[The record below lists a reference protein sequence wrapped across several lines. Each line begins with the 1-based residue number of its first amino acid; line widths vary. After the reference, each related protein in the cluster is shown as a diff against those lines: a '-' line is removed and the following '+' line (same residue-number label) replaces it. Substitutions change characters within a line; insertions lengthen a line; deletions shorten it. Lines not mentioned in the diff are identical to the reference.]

1 MFNQFVKIN
10 INLQKLL
17 VLFFI
22 VSMVILSAPPVYA
35 AKKSDLLKQQNR
47 LNSDIG
53 KLQLRLI
60 KDANNSQE
68 IEAKTIRIEERI
80 GLLMSQEHQQR
91 KVILKDN
98 KNLGDTLSAMIQISN
113 RPDRLFLV
121 YPGDGLSAARSHLL
135 ISYVT
140 PRLQNRIFDINSEI
154 LALTET
160 QKKLQ
165 GEKILLFETKEDL
178 AEHTIRITRLVENKQ
193 KLLKVNKETLKKLAD
208 ETKKLKK
215 QSRTVTELVKK
226 ASTTKSTAAAGRLKK
241 PKTIRTF
248 PSKGK
253 ITLPSKGKIIR
264 GFGQKTTFGARS
276 RGILLST
283 RSRSQ
288 IVASFDGKIVFS
300 GEFQNLGKM
309 LIIEHRGDYHTV
321 ISGLDVIYAKRGQ
334 WVLQGE
340 PIGKMP
346 RNNPKLYVE
355 LRKNGQHINPKRW
368 FS

>member
-1 MFNQFVKIN
+1 MHLRQRISKN
-10 INLQKLL
+10 
-17 VLFFI
+17 
-22 VSMVILSAPPVYA
+22 
-35 AKKSDLLKQQNR
+35 NR
-47 LNSDIG
+47 VP
-53 KLQLRLI
+53 LR
-60 KDANNSQE
+60 NWS
-68 IEAKTIRIEERI
+68 
-80 GLLMSQEHQQR
+80 
-91 KVILKDN
+91 
-98 KNLGDTLSAMIQISN
+98 
-113 RPDRLFLV
+113 
-121 YPGDGLSAARSHLL
+121 
-135 ISYVT
+135 
-140 PRLQNRIFDINSEI
+140 
-154 LALTET
+154 
-160 QKKLQ
+160 
-165 GEKILLFETKEDL
+165 
-178 AEHTIRITRLVENKQ
+178 
-193 KLLKVNKETLKKLAD
+193 
-208 ETKKLKK
+208 
-215 QSRTVTELVKK
+215 
-226 ASTTKSTAAAGRLKK
+226 KK
-241 PKTIRTF
+241 PAQQKAPRRQGVPKSRKQYDLF

-355 LRKNGQHINPKRW
+355 LRKNGQHINPRSW